1 MLFAR
6 KKLFQGVK
14 SGGYHLRAPKENKFS
29 REEKKFLREEKYFL
43 REEKIFSREENA
55 RKQKV
60 NKVNNAILYF
70 SRGRTQREGTLGEV
84 RV

>member
-29 REEKKFLREEKYFL
+29 REEKYFL

>member
-1 MLFAR
+1 MLFAK

-14 SGGYHLRAPKENKFS
+14 SGGYHLRAPKEKKFS
-29 REEKKFLREEKYFL
+29 REEKYFL

-70 SRGRTQREGTLGEV
+70 SRGRTRREGTLGEV